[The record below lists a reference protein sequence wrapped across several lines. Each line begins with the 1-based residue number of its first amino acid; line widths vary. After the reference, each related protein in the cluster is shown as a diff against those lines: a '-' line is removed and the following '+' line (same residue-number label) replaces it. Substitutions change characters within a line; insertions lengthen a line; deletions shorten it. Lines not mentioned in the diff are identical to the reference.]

1 MKVPGSSV
9 FAVLCRMSRPG
20 CDWRG
25 TGGGSQMAGVV
36 TTPPAQSPAGD
47 HEHRSHIKILGHST
61 AYLPKWWSHKYIH
74 KVLSKLMQATANQV
88 YAH

>member
-47 HEHRSHIKILGHST
+47 HEHRSHI
-61 AYLPKWWSHKYIH
+61 
-74 KVLSKLMQATANQV
+74 
-88 YAH
+88 

>member
-36 TTPPAQSPAGD
+36 TTRPPSLQPETTNTAHTFKFLATLL
-47 HEHRSHIKILGHST
+47 HIYPNGGHINT
-61 AYLPKWWSHKYIH
+61 FI
-74 KVLSKLMQATANQV
+74 KL
-88 YAH
+88 